1 MSKTEFW
8 TVKDAED
15 NFVRLLETARTSGPQ
30 RIRADKGVFVL
41 KIEDDL
47 TKEDA
52 AEFLLQR
59 RPKG

>member
-1 MSKTEFW
+1 M
-8 TVKDAED
+8 
-15 NFVRLLETARTSGPQ
+15 RLLETARTSGPQ

-41 KIEDDL
+41 KIEDDF

-52 AEFLLQR
+52 AEFLLER